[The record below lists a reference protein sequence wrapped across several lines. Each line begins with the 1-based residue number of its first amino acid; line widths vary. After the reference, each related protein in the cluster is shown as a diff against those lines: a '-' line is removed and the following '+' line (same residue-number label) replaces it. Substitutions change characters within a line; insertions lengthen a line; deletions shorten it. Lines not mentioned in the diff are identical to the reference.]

1 MTLKEEYE
9 KLSKEIENIRCNLSG
24 CAYCGLEEKCTR
36 IKFLET
42 YFKKQI
48 Q

>member
-9 KLSKEIENIRCNLSG
+9 KLSKEIKNIKYNLSG

-42 YFKKQI
+42 YYKSEI
-48 Q
+48 

>member
-9 KLSKEIENIRCNLSG
+9 KLSKEIENVRCNING

-36 IKFLET
+36 IQFLEK
-42 YFKKQI
+42 YCKKDI
-48 Q
+48 K

>member
-9 KLSKEIENIRCNLSG
+9 KLSKDIGNIKCNLNG
-24 CAYCGLEEKCTR
+24 CAYCSLEDKCTR

-42 YFKKQI
+42 YCKSSI